1 MLYWLTIKLLLPFHL
16 TKLVYTRWLT
26 SNYWSLIAFLLKK
39 WPCTKNRLFL
49 SWKRVARL
57 KPVCCKLKFLKSLK
71 IRRRRTFAILVVIL
85 PCLIRSFPPLTTF
98 SNDHQEKVRYVKFDS
113 MGHHLITGIANLV
126 SMLQN
131 FFFIRRQQS
140 GKIIF
145 RAVFKA
151 AWYNIRG

>member
-1 MLYWLTIKLLLPFHL
+1 
-16 TKLVYTRWLT
+16 
-26 SNYWSLIAFLLKK
+26 
-39 WPCTKNRLFL
+39 
-49 SWKRVARL
+49 
-57 KPVCCKLKFLKSLK
+57 
-71 IRRRRTFAILVVIL
+71 
-85 PCLIRSFPPLTTF
+85 
-98 SNDHQEKVRYVKFDS
+98 